1 MSATCARGHP
11 PPRPFPGALP
21 TLPAPRAPLSAA
33 AVAPSQDP
41 EELDRWE
48 GYTWTAVAFTVGLF
62 LFTLVMIPR
71 IKIAIAILKVACNA
85 VGAVPTV
92 MLWPI
97 MPVLFEVGF
106 LVYWIFVMVFLYS
119 AGDTKTD
126 MYADVSGPTTSF
138 GESAGKLGISV
149 TQITGAK
156 LFSEYT
162 PADAEAPATPNWP
175 NRDETACADD
185 YNCDWAAKWDRDLQY
200 AALYHLFGLFWT
212 NEFILGIGYMVLA
225 MVFAQYY
232 FYRGDRE
239 RMGPRPVFNSLK
251 IVGRKHLGSIAVGS
265 FIIAVIKMIRFLVEQ
280 TEKQLKQK
288 MGRAADT
295 MAMKLIFGIAKYCL
309 WLVEK
314 IMKFINKNA
323 YIVVAI
329 SGRGYCWSAIHAVGL
344 ILKNILRFA
353 TVNIVG
359 GALLWIG
366 KLVITLGAAVVAFAM
381 SDMAYYSD
389 AEKHPDTALSSPVL
403 VIILSAV
410 IAYFIAEVC
419 LQVYDMGVDTILLC
433 FCEDC
438 EKHSTP
444 QYAPALLM
452 EAIGKGEE
460 YEKQRAAAKGAA
472 KNPEA

>member
-1 MSATCARGHP
+1 
-11 PPRPFPGALP
+11 
-21 TLPAPRAPLSAA
+21 
-33 AVAPSQDP
+33 
-41 EELDRWE
+41 
-48 GYTWTAVAFTVGLF
+48 
-62 LFTLVMIPR
+62 
-71 IKIAIAILKVACNA
+71 
-85 VGAVPTV
+85 
-92 MLWPI
+92 
-97 MPVLFEVGF
+97 
-106 LVYWIFVMVFLYS
+106 MVFLYS

-138 GESAGKLGISV
+138 GESAGNLGISV